1 MPLRNPLPQFS
12 WEESHVH
19 FCNTGQYT
27 AQALSAMMDSPAT
40 YRFEA
45 ARKAAEAAGGKLV
58 AMYATPND
66 GPGV

>member
-1 MPLRNPLPQFS
+1 
-12 WEESHVH
+12 VH